1 MINMDKRLKLEA
13 PWSEVRELIKEVV
26 PALTDEDLEYEVGKE
41 NELLQRIA
49 NKTNRSIDHV
59 KAWVESISSNS
70 GKAS

>member
-1 MINMDKRLKLEA
+1 MIKMDNQLKLEA
-13 PWSEVRELIKEVV
+13 PWTEVKELIKEVI
-26 PALTDEDLEYEVGKE
+26 PELTDKDLEYEEGKE

-49 NKTNRSIDHV
+49 DKTNRSVEHV

>member
-1 MINMDKRLKLEA
+1 MDNQLKLEA
-13 PWSEVRELIKEVV
+13 PWSEVKELIKEVI
-26 PALTDEDLEYEVGKE
+26 PELTDKDLEYEEGKE

-49 NKTNRSIDHV
+49 DKTNRSVEHV

>member
-1 MINMDKRLKLEA
+1 MFNMDNRLNLES
-13 PWSEVRELIKEVV
+13 PWAEVKELIKEVV
-26 PALTDEDLEYEVGKE
+26 PALTDKDLEYEVGKE

-49 NKTNRSIDHV
+49 DKTNRSVEHT

>member
-1 MINMDKRLKLEA
+1 MDSTLKLES
-13 PWSEVRELIKEVV
+13 PWTEVKELIKEVV
-26 PALTDEDLEYEVGKE
+26 PALTDDDLEYELGKE

-49 NKTNRSIDHV
+49 DKTNRSVGQI